1 MNRTNQVYLL
11 KRVLTAIVSLFI
23 VSTAVFAITQVLPG
37 SAATVV
43 LGNAATEEAIKNL
56 EAQLGLNQPLSQQYF
71 DYMVG
76 IATLN
81 FGISLTSQKPVM
93 SLIWPRFIRTLQLA
107 LFTTG
112 LTIITAIPLG
122 VIAAKNRDSITD
134 YLITVSTYVG
144 MSLPSFVS
152 ATLLLLVFTTGSFA
166 VFPSG
171 GYTPLSQ
178 SVVGWLQHI
187 FLPALS
193 LTVVVMA
200 YVLRQTRSSLIETLQ
215 SKYIR
220 TARLKGVGES
230 KVLFNH
236 ALRNG
241 LLPTV
246 TVLAI
251 NFGWMMGAV
260 VIVEEIFRYPGIGK
274 LVVIAIRNRDLPVI
288 QAAVLIPSAAFIF
301 ANLTA
306 DIVYSWLDPR
316 ISLGDDQ

>member
-1 MNRTNQVYLL
+1 MNRTNQIYLM

-23 VSTAVFAITQVLPG
+23 VSTAVFAITQILPG

-43 LGNAATEEAIKNL
+43 LGTAATEEAIKNI
-56 EAQLGLNQPLSQQYF
+56 EAQLGLNRSLWKQYL
-71 DYMVG
+71 DYLVG
-76 IATLN
+76 LATLN
-81 FGISLTSQKPVM
+81 FGVSLTSQKPVIGM
-93 SLIWPRFIRTLQLA
+93 ILPRFVRTLQLA
-107 LFTTG
+107 LVTTG

-122 VIAAKNRDSITD
+122 VIAAKKRNSKIDH
-134 YLITVSTYVG
+134 LITTSTYLG
-144 MSLPSFVS
+144 MSLPSFVT
-152 ATLLLLVFTTGSFA
+152 ATLLLLVFTSGSLAF
-166 VFPSG
+166 FPSG
-171 GYTPLSQ
+171 GYIPISQ

-200 YVLRQTRSSLIETLQ
+200 YVLRQTRSSLIETLE

-220 TARLKGVGES
+220 TARLKGVDES

-260 VIVEEIFRYPGIGK
+260 VIVEEIFRYPGIGE
-274 LVVIAIRNRDLPVI
+274 LVVLAIRNRDLPVL
-288 QAAVLIPSAAFIF
+288 QASVLVPSAAFIF

-306 DIVYSWLDPR
+306 DIVYTWLDPR
-316 ISLGDDQ
+316 ITLGDNQ